1 MRGKA
6 PGRMAD
12 AGMPRVLYVSDVP
25 VESSQHG
32 SALMFRAFE
41 TYPPDRLRIVETG
54 LPSLAERRLAGVVY
68 TSVPIAQ
75 RRWLDSRL
83 HGAYSAW
90 LSWRAAG
97 RAASVIASV
106 SGFDVQAVATVGHG
120 FGWITA
126 AEIARRLRVP
136 LHLIMHDDWPRAS
149 AITEACRPWL
159 ERTFGRVYRGAA
171 SRLCV
176 SPFMA
181 EEYQRRYGAAGSLM
195 YPSRSKDSPVF
206 AVKAPRQIGDG
217 ELVIGYGGNS
227 SAQLV
232 ECLRQLA
239 AALPGTRARLAV
251 FGGFDEDSKR
261 RLLAESPAITF
272 HGFVP
277 YQQMIRELR
286 ELADVLLVPMSFA
299 ADQREN
305 MSISFP
311 SKLTDYTA
319 TGLPLLI
326 HGPAYSSAVRW
337 ARAERDVA
345 EIVDEPGA
353 APLRAAIERLHADAN
368 RRALLAAN
376 AVAAGQRCFD
386 ASTARAALSFALAGQ
401 A

>member
-1 MRGKA
+1 
-6 PGRMAD
+6 
-12 AGMPRVLYVSDVP
+12 MPRVLYIADVP

-41 TYPPDRLRIVETG
+41 TYPVDRLRIVETG
-54 LPSLAERRLAGVVY
+54 LPSLAERRLPGVVY
-68 TSVPIAQ
+68 TSLPMAR

-97 RAASVIASV
+97 RAGGVLSSV
-106 SGFDVQAVATVGHG
+106 SGFDVEAVATVGHG

-126 AEIARRLRVP
+126 AEIARRLHVP
-136 LHLIMHDDWPRAS
+136 LHFIMHDDWPRAS

-159 ERTFGRVYRGAA
+159 ERTFGRIYRGAA

-181 EEYQRRYGAAGSLM
+181 EEYARRYGAEGSLM
-195 YPSRSKDSPVF
+195 YPSRSERCPVF
-206 AVKAPRQIGDG
+206 PALAPRPIGDG
-217 ELVIGYGGNS
+217 DMVIGYGGNS
-227 SAQLV
+227 SAQMV
-232 ECLRQLA
+232 ECLRALA
-239 AALPGTRARLAV
+239 AALPGARTRLAV
-251 FGGFDEDSKR
+251 YGGFSGDAQR
-261 RLLAESPAITF
+261 LLLAESPAITF
-272 HGFVP
+272 HGQVP
-277 YQQMIRELR
+277 YEQMIRELR
-286 ELADVLLVPMSFA
+286 DTADVLFVPMSFA
-299 ADQREN
+299 GDQRANAE
-305 MSISFP
+305 ISFP

-326 HGPAYSSAVRW
+326 YAPAYSSAVRW

-353 APLRAAIERLHADAN
+353 APLGAALVRLRDDSG
-368 RRALLAAN
+368 RRGMLAAR

-386 ASTARAALSFALAGQ
+386 AASARAALSSALART